1 MFLNNGICAKV
12 MYFKLGILFTEMLFF
27 GIYKFIYSLSF
38 FLKERKQIRKRFFL
52 KKTPE
57 RT

>member
-1 MFLNNGICAKV
+1 MEIFMFLNNGICAKV

-38 FLKERKQIRKRFFL
+38 FSLKERK
-52 KKTPE
+52 TY
-57 RT
+57 